1 MTIASARWLG
11 LSYFTYFFCYG
22 IYLPFWSVWLQG
34 SGLDAEK
41 IGLLLGCGMVAR
53 FAGSLLIASQVKNPA
68 QLIVA
73 LRLLALLTA
82 LFALGFWFG
91 GQWLWLLLVMV
102 GFNLFFSPL
111 VPLSDALA
119 ATWTRQIGLAYGP
132 VRLWGSLAFV
142 ISSALTGMLVSTY
155 SYQAVLLLLSLGVVA
170 MLSGMLLPPQ
180 TRPQGEARQ
189 GASGGWAAW
198 RDLLREKSVWRFMI
212 CVTLL
217 QGAHAAYY
225 SFSAIWWQQAG
236 YSASVVG
243 YLWSLG
249 VVAEI
254 VVFALSNRLFRRWSA
269 RDLLLLS
276 GVCALL
282 RWTLLGATTAL
293 PLLVVAQILHCGS
306 FTICH
311 LAAMR
316 FIAARKGTEVIRL
329 QSLYSALAM
338 GGGIA
343 VMTMICGVLFAHL
356 QGHLF
361 WVMALVALPA
371 LFLRPAAQASSS

>member
-1 MTIASARWLG
+1 MNITSARWLG

-22 IYLPFWSVWLQG
+22 IYLPFWGVWLKG
-34 SGLDAEK
+34 AGLDAGK
-41 IGLLLGCGMVAR
+41 IGVLLGCGMVAR
-53 FAGSLLIASQVKNPA
+53 FVGSLLIASQVRNPS
-68 QLIVA
+68 QLILA
-73 LRLLALLTA
+73 LRLLALMTC
-82 LFALGFWFG
+82 LFALGFWLG
-91 GQWLWLLLVMV
+91 SQWLWLLLVMI

-142 ISSALTGMLVSTY
+142 ISSALTGLLVSAW
-155 SYQAVLLLLSLGVVA
+155 SEHAILLLLSIGVLTMFA
-170 MLSGMLLPPQ
+170 GMLLPPR
-180 TRPQGEARQ
+180 TMPQGEARQ
-189 GASGGWAAW
+189 VERGGWEAW
-198 RDLLREKSVWRFMI
+198 RDLLRENAVWRFMV

-225 SFSAIWWQQAG
+225 GFSAIWWQESG
-236 YSASVVG
+236 YSASLVG

-254 VVFALSNRLFRRWSA
+254 VVFAFSHRLFSRWGA

-276 GVCALL
+276 GVCAVI
-282 RWTLLGATTAL
+282 RWGLLGATTGL
-293 PLLVVAQILHCGS
+293 PWLVLAQILHCGS
-306 FTICH
+306 FTVCH

-316 FIAARKGTEVIRL
+316 FIAARQGADVIRL

-343 VMTMICGVLFAHL
+343 VMTMICGVLFTHL
-356 QGHLF
+356 HGHLF

-371 LFLRPAAQASSS
+371 LFLRPRAA